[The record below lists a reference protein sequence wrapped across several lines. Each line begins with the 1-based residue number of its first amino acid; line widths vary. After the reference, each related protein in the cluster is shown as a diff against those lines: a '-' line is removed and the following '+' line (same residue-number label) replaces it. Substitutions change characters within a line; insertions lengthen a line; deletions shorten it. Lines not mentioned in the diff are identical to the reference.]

1 MNRLIYLALSLALIS
16 CGQKGTNAAAAAADT
31 ASAPASTAPTFDSD
45 SAYSYVSRQVAFG
58 PRVPNTDAHKSCSK
72 YLASEMKRFGAK
84 VYQQETTLTAYN
96 GTQLQAC
103 NIIGSF
109 NQESSKRIL
118 LFAHWDTRPF
128 SDEDA
133 NPENFRKPIDGA
145 DDGASGVGVLLEIA
159 RQLGLKNPNI
169 GIDIAFFDA
178 EDYGVAKFDREKYKD
193 TNETWCLGTQFW
205 TKNPHVKNYKADYG
219 ILLDMV
225 GAKNAVFYKEFTS
238 MRYAARFVDDIWDTA
253 RDLGY
258 GKCFIASD
266 GGAIV
271 DDHEFVIKGLN
282 IPCLDIIN
290 YDPQSETGFASYWHT
305 QNDNMQNIDRNVLK
319 AVGQTL
325 LETIYKQ

>member
-1 MNRLIYLALSLALIS
+1 
-16 CGQKGTNAAAAAADT
+16 
-31 ASAPASTAPTFDSD
+31 
-45 SAYSYVSRQVAFG
+45 
-58 PRVPNTDAHKSCSK
+58 
-72 YLASEMKRFGAK
+72 
-84 VYQQETTLTAYN
+84 
-96 GTQLQAC
+96 
-103 NIIGSF
+103 
-109 NQESSKRIL
+109 
-118 LFAHWDTRPF
+118 
-128 SDEDA
+128 
-133 NPENFRKPIDGA
+133 
-145 DDGASGVGVLLEIA
+145 
-159 RQLGLKNPNI
+159 
-169 GIDIAFFDA
+169 
-178 EDYGVAKFDREKYKD
+178 
-193 TNETWCLGTQFW
+193 
-205 TKNPHVKNYKADYG
+205 
-219 ILLDMV
+219 
-225 GAKNAVFYKEFTS
+225 